1 MIKRIWILINGQP
14 IIQKN
19 YVPEG
24 DLVLENFGVIAKSL
38 ADEAVP
44 GQLKEE
50 MRGETKLTYAIE
62 ASAFFII
69 ASDTQEAGVLEIFL
83 PELIEL
89 FFAVFGK
96 EFVENWDGGDISV
109 FKGFGAKID
118 QLRSSFA
125 NRIMTKAGT
134 RRTLDTFSV
143 MELPQR
149 LQNIAYIILDAK
161 TISFKEILAQ
171 TNISPEQAVKN
182 IQEILNAGFLYTT
195 KMGNRVFYSVEALSP
210 TIEEARVVT
219 AGSPEKSAVE
229 APPVTSE
236 ELQAVSDTTQPA
248 GLKTE
253 KRDINKGN
261 MPFLIRQIKRDLDRV
276 FDTIINRKALIL
288 IINPESDKQN
298 VLLNMMLDTL
308 QCFAPE
314 RELKIIDYT
323 EEFIHPQDA
332 DIIRINRSLQDYYS
346 NETILDMDNKRVIN
360 GISSPYLADLI
371 KTMSNM
377 KHSECVSLLINRIA
391 LIEKLAQDWAKI
403 KKLNLPQEDFLVNVR
418 SKHGS
423 EMAAIMDRVAENV
436 YMD

>member
-1 MIKRIWILINGQP
+1 MIKRIWILIDSQP

-19 YVPEG
+19 YVLEG
-24 DLVLENFGVIAKSL
+24 DMVLENFEVIAKSL
-38 ADEAVP
+38 AEEAVP

-50 MRGETKLTYAIE
+50 MKGETKLTYAIE
-62 ASAFFII
+62 ESTFFII
-69 ASDTQEAGVLEIFL
+69 ASDTQEAGVLEILL
-83 PELIEL
+83 PELIDL

-96 EFVENWDGGDISV
+96 EFVENWEGGDISV
-109 FKGFGAKID
+109 FKGFGTKVD
-118 QLRSSFA
+118 QIRSSFA

-149 LQNIAYIILDAK
+149 LQKIAYIILDEK
-161 TISFKEILAQ
+161 TISFKEILEK
-171 TNISPEQAVKN
+171 TEISPEQAVKN

-210 TIEEARVVT
+210 TVEEARVISAST
-219 AGSPEKSAVE
+219 TEKSVAE
-229 APPVTSE
+229 PPSTTAE
-236 ELQAVSDTTQPA
+236 ELQIVSDTAQPA

-253 KRDINKGN
+253 KRDIDKGN
-261 MPFLIRQIKRDLDRV
+261 MPFLMKQIKRDLDRV
-276 FDTIINRKALIL
+276 FDTIINRKALVL

-332 DIIRINRSLQDYYS
+332 DIIRINRSLKDYYS
-346 NETILDMDNKRVIN
+346 NETILDMDNKKVIN
-360 GISSPYLADLI
+360 GISSAYLANLI
-371 KTMSNM
+371 KTMGNM
-377 KHSECVSLLINRIA
+377 KHSECVSLLINRVA

-418 SKHGS
+418 SKHGA
-423 EMAAIMDRVAENV
+423 EMVSIMERVAENV
-436 YMD
+436 FMD